1 MDLTKRIWTKRAS
14 HKPYLNTGW
23 KFMPTTLLLAPSDF
37 QTFRHP
43 WDRAQCGG
51 LTAFQK
57 NGQAGANTVASSRS
71 SINLR
76 FFLDPHPLANLV
88 QLYFSTFTIGVFD
101 LELCSS
107 RGLGVFFFFLIGT
120 FSFSNS
126 FLFLELSLIFCP

>member
-43 WDRAQCGG
+43 WNRAQCGG

-76 FFLDPHPLANLV
+76 FFLDPHPLANQV

-101 LELCSS
+101 CELCSS